1 MEKCKAPH
9 ISWYLYMILHVK
21 TIVSF
26 FDVQKNNAMIQSFE
40 TVAIRKKTPDFP
52 WPPPNP
58 LKKLLIIIP
67 MARHLGKIP
76 WYIIYSYPF
85 SIHMYGNFM

>member
-40 TVAIRKKTPDFP
+40 TVAIRKKNTGF
-52 WPPPNP
+52 
-58 LKKLLIIIP
+58 P
-67 MARHLGKIP
+67 MATPKSIEKVTNHYPYGPPFGKNTMVYNI
-76 WYIIYSYPF
+76 
-85 SIHMYGNFM
+85 

>member
-26 FDVQKNNAMIQSFE
+26 FDVPKNNAMIQSFE
-40 TVAIRKKTPDFP
+40 SVGIRKKTPDFP

-58 LKKLLIIIP
+58 LKKVTNHYP
-67 MARHLGKIP
+67 YGPPFGKNTMV
-76 WYIIYSYPF
+76 IYSYPF